1 MDIKFLQ
8 NESGAQIKGDSGDFV
23 AVDMDDIKSFSCV
36 ISHSYSGSDSRYQ
49 VPPTTCTLVPT
60 TSDHAF
66 YISGYVY
73 AGSLA
78 SGGTNITVKLDLV
91 IKNESLQW
99 RCKLNI
105 LVRFGSIFNPTYNQ
119 ESEHYDY
126 LSYSTGSLTFSDFD
140 NMAGFDTT
148 VSSVVL
154 T

>member
-8 NESGAQIKGDSGDFV
+8 NESGAQIKGESGDFV
-23 AVDMDDIKSFSCV
+23 AVDMDDIKSFSCT
-36 ISHSYSGSDSRYQ
+36 INHTYSGSDERYQ
-49 VPPTTCTLVPT
+49 APPKTCTLTPT

-73 AGSLA
+73 SGSSLV
-78 SGGTNITVKLDLV
+78 GQTTITATLDLV
-91 IKNESLQW
+91 IKNEALLW

-105 LVRFGSIFNPTYNQ
+105 LVWFGILYARIDQ

-126 LSYSTGSLTFSDFD
+126 LAYSTGSLTFSDFD
-140 NMAGFDTT
+140 NMTGYDTT